1 MVWIAQ
7 ARRLTA
13 ASPHAI
19 MLRATREDAMRAQV
33 LPHGSIWRRST
44 AS

>member
-19 MLRATREDAMRAQV
+19 MLRATREAAMRAQV
-33 LPHGSIWRRST
+33 LPH
-44 AS
+44 AV